1 MNARRSN
8 EEDGGASGQQLDHPC
23 SDKFIIRAWCWLSI
37 SFTAGAVRCAD
48 STHATRVAHRASRI
62 THDGAFIGIPTPR
75 SGIRAM
81 PMAQHDAA
89 SS

>member
-1 MNARRSN
+1 MLMNARRSN

-48 STHATRVAHRASRI
+48 STHATRI
-62 THDGAFIGIPTPR
+62 EHDGAFIGIPTPC
-75 SGIRAM
+75 SAIRAM
-81 PMAQHDAA
+81 PMEPHDAA

>member
-37 SFTAGAVRCAD
+37 SFTAGAMRCAD
-48 STHATRVAHRASRI
+48 STHATRIERDRA
-62 THDGAFIGIPTPR
+62 FLGIPMPC
-75 SGIRAM
+75 SAIRVM
-81 PMAQHDAA
+81 PMEPRDAA